1 MNKRTAVQIVFCTT
15 SLLCALDARASL
27 ITFDNL
33 LAPSTFAHGTALS
46 EEYAVQGVHFQ
57 GSGMVLN
64 TYSNFE
70 GVPWTYTRDR
80 SNFLA
85 FNSNVGVAPPET
97 ILFDNAI
104 NFFKWDF
111 AGSSGDAH
119 LTAYL
124 GNTLVG
130 NNSISATFG
139 VWNEMSLNAAAFDK
153 VVFSVGNTD
162 PHFVVDNLTYTPRIT
177 SVPLPASLWLF
188 VPATLGLF
196 GAAWRKRPS
205 H

>member
-1 MNKRTAVQIVFCTT
+1 MHKRIAVHFVFGTT

-27 ITFDNL
+27 ITFDDL
-33 LAPSTFAHGTALS
+33 RAPSTFARGTTLS
-46 EEYAVQGVHFQ
+46 EEYAGLGVHFQ

-70 GVPWTYTRDR
+70 GVPLMYTRDR

-97 ILFDNAI
+97 ILFDSAI

-111 AGSSGDAH
+111 AGTNGDAH

-124 GNTLVG
+124 GDTLVG
-130 NNSISATFG
+130 TSISASFG
-139 VWNEMSLNAAAFDK
+139 MWNQMSLNAAAFDK
-153 VVFSVGNTD
+153 VVFSVSSG
-162 PHFVVDNLTYTPRIT
+162 
-177 SVPLPASLWLF
+177 
-188 VPATLGLF
+188 
-196 GAAWRKRPS
+196 
-205 H
+205 